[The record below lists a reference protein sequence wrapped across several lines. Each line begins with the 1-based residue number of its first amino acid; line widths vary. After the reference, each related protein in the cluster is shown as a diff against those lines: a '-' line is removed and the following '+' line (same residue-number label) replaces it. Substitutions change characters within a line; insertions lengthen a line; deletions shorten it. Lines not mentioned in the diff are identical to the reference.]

1 MDWARIGSCYVG
13 CIFIGS
19 YASIFSNDK
28 NNSWEKFDFVYCIPF
43 IVVVDVPF
51 SLRAKKRIYEKR
63 VTVSFQHECL
73 KSETI
78 FQLLYT

>member
-43 IVVVDVPF
+43 IVVVGLHRF
-51 SLRAKKRIYEKR
+51 
-63 VTVSFQHECL
+63 
-73 KSETI
+73 
-78 FQLLYT
+78 